1 MKKRGAAMLY
11 SLMMSVIAAGIV
23 GGVVRMAAVG
33 SGEEAR
39 AERKLRARAMADLQL
54 SLISSWAQDGS
65 LVVGEVYTVT
75 SSNVSTR
82 ATTTALTNPT
92 GLIQVEQT
100 VKVGNTS
107 FLFRDYVAMPTQSV
121 SFVAPTWSGA
131 SDTVYGAVNNPSA
144 SAGQPDFLVT
154 TMDSDAR
161 LSHTVSSFSQT
172 VASSSTASPL
182 VATALGLT
190 QSQLRDYEFVVFQA
204 VYSGSSNL
212 NNVSFDIVRGNSFVT
227 TTGAAS
233 AAVARGTISAADYA
247 TAFGILTSAPGTL
260 LGINVAAINVDSI
273 SGGPALM
280 SGSGPWDVT
289 VFNVNTLNGNQA
301 FAGTSADIDAILYTG
316 TAEST
321 TQNGLLM
328 ELGQYVSNIFD
339 GGTATAPTPTY
350 VRRIEPMPGRPN
362 GSAVRWA
369 SSFGSSNKWATYS
382 GMITAPVTG
391 AYQFQM
397 QHDNAARL
405 FIGGNYIVG
414 NWYMSS
420 GTVTSGIV
428 NLTAGQQYPIVIE
441 HMEGGGGEVLI
452 LRWTYPGQ
460 SYIQIP
466 TSAVTPG
473 LGSETAYFNDFEA
486 NGLTTPEFTLTY
498 PRNSSHGNGPQGNT
512 VPGSNGVSS
521 LPGASRILGD
531 FGAPSST
538 ALVATTIPISGT
550 NLFTAYGP
558 YNAGNQKARLEA
570 AGQATLPGGNPGNHW
585 YANPNRRSW
594 QVDWVQST
602 GVVTFRVW
610 SSSDYSGSPAMT
622 MTQTPVM
629 TVGKVLSGLSIGAR
643 TSTTAQSIRLEGV
656 EFDSGAGWSSTPS
669 ANGIVSGNTLMSTY
683 FTFDGNRGNF
693 SLRGI
698 ASMPS
703 GTSTSDSAMRFF
715 VTGVQSD
722 LSEVGNN
729 FPGARLN
736 LGIVP
741 AGRIILYCEPTFL
754 QSWDGNGGFG
764 PDRFRL
770 TVNGVNHFDFSPS
783 DSPQPLIL
791 NGPISTQ
798 FYSSNGPVFAFP
810 MGTPGSGGWKYSVR
824 TEFDHPGGNLTI
836 NFEGWGAVTSGQPTG
851 LQPINDESWALDN
864 ISIRRV
870 R

>member
-1 MKKRGAAMLY
+1 MKQRGAAMLY
-11 SLMMSVIAAGIV
+11 AVMMSVIAAGIV
-23 GGVVRMAAVG
+23 GGIVRMAAIT
-33 SGEEAR
+33 SSEEAR

-54 SLISSWAQDGS
+54 ANIASWAKDGS
-65 LVVGEVYTVT
+65 LVVGQYYGLTM
-75 SSNVSTR
+75 SNVTAG
-82 ATTTALTNPT
+82 ATATALPSPA
-92 GLIQVEQT
+92 GLLQVEQT
-100 VKVGNTS
+100 VRVGNTS
-107 FLFRDYVAMPTQSV
+107 FLFRDYVAAPAQTV
-121 SFVAPTWSGA
+121 DFVAPTWSGA
-131 SDTVYGAVNNPSA
+131 SDTYFGTVANPSA
-144 SAGQPDFLVT
+144 ATGLPDYLVT
-154 TMDSDAR
+154 TLNPDAR
-161 LSHTVSSFSQT
+161 LSHTVSGFSQT

-182 VATALGLT
+182 VASALGLT

-233 AAVARGTISAADYA
+233 AAVARGTMSAADYA
-247 TAFGILTSAPGTL
+247 TAFGISTSAPGTL

-301 FAGTSADIDAILYTG
+301 FAGTSPDIDAILYTG

-350 VRRIEPMPGRPN
+350 VRRVESMPGRPN

-369 SSFGSSNKWATYS
+369 SNFGSSNKWATYS

-414 NWYMSS
+414 NWYMST

-460 SYIQIP
+460 PYIQIP
-466 TSAVTPG
+466 TTAVTPG

-486 NGLTTPEFTLTY
+486 NGLTTPEFTLTN
-498 PRNSSHGNGPQGNT
+498 PRNSSQGNGPQGNT
-512 VPGSNGVSS
+512 VPGANGVGT

-531 FGAPSST
+531 FGAPEYTTLST
-538 ALVATTIPISGT
+538 STIPTSGT
-550 NLFTAYGP
+550 TLFNAYGP
-558 YNAGNQKARLEA
+558 YNAGNHKARLEA
-570 AGQATLPGGNPGNHW
+570 PGRSTVPGGNPGNHW

-629 TVGKVLSGLSIGAR
+629 TVGKVLSGLSVGAR

-656 EFDSGAGWSSTPS
+656 EFDSGGGFVSVPS
-669 ANGIVSGNTLMSTY
+669 ANGIVTGNTLMSTY

-698 ASMPS
+698 ASMPT

-754 QSWDGNGGFG
+754 HSWDGDWGWG

-770 TVNGVNHFDFSPS
+770 TINGVNHFDFSPT

-791 NGPISTQ
+791 NGPSSTRY
-798 FYSSNGPVFAFP
+798 YSSNGPVFAFP
-810 MGTPGSGGWKYSVR
+810 MGAPYSGGWKYSLR
-824 TEFDHPGGNLTI
+824 TEFDHPGGNLTV
-836 NFEGWGAVTSGQPTG
+836 NFEGWGEQVPTQPNG